1 MVDLKLT
8 KRIKKEA
15 KEVLASK
22 ELGLTEEQKLLKQKK
37 RKKNQKLRERRK
49 KKWYKPKKN
58 SSVYIT
64 NLPKDVTKEEILEF
78 FKKAG
83 SIRLDFT
90 TGEEKIKIYEDA
102 EGKRK
107 GDGLVTYEQI
117 ESVEIALEQL
127 DGKHIRVGCPVKVEK
142 AVFKQK
148 GEYRERKIVKIDP
161 IAKIKYKGCF
171 FLFLFLKHTYIE
183 NIF

>member
-22 ELGLTEEQKLLKQKK
+22 ELGLTQEEKLLRIRK

-49 KKWYKPKKN
+49 KKWYTSKKN

-64 NLPKDVTKEEILEF
+64 NLPKDVTREEIIEF

-83 SIRLDFT
+83 SLRLDIA
-90 TGEEKIKIYEDA
+90 TGEEKIKIYTDEK
-102 EGKRK
+102 GVRK

-117 ESVEIALEQL
+117 ESVDIAMEQL
-127 DGKHIRVGCPVKVEK
+127 EGKEIRKGVVVGLER

-148 GEYRERKIVKIDP
+148 GEYRERKVVKIDAL
-161 IAKIKYKGCF
+161 AKIKYQG
-171 FLFLFLKHTYIE
+171 T
-183 NIF
+183 